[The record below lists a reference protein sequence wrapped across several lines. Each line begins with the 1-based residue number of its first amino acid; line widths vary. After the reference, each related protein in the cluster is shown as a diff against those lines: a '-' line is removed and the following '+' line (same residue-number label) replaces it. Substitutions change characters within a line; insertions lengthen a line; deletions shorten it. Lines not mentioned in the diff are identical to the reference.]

1 MTSSLA
7 LSRPLVL
14 EDGRCLRTLADAGE
28 LVLSLD
34 PEEQAQPRW
43 QAVASELIG
52 EIRNGRPDHVPAITD
67 RIARALSESPLGSV
81 RLVDSAAPPK
91 PAVASMPAA
100 ASMLAAAAPVVAL
113 PVVASPPAAPMG
125 AAPVASIT
133 SRYALTASSEFLS
146 ILAVILTIALGV
158 V

>member
-67 RIARALSESPLGSV
+67 RIARALSEPPLGSV
-81 RLVDSAAPPK
+81 RLADSAAPPR
-91 PAVASMPAA
+91 PAA

-125 AAPVASIT
+125 AAPAASIT
-133 SRYALTASSEFLS
+133 SRYALTAGSEFLS